1 MTEHVLTWHAKM
13 PARTGG
19 VPAGESGDLN
29 LLGMPSGLV
38 RPRRQIH
45 AAEAMTPASRA
56 VLDQVLATL
65 RRFAEAPGEPERISM
80 RDLAPADREI
90 VVDLLGEGDVAAEVG
105 GSGYW
110 RVQETV
116 LTGLWRVE
124 ARAADGT
131 QAEWLEVATIP
142 LAVTQAAERL
152 SRERV
157 DLPSQWP
164 AGAMNAPSLI
174 AELQERASTY
184 IPGEQNHVVNFTLL
198 PLTDVDADVLTAVL
212 GQVPMVIRSEGYGS
226 CRVFATG
233 LKRVW
238 AVQYLN
244 SMSAVILDTLE
255 VGDTPQAVLAARED
269 FEDSALRL
277 AEILDA
283 YSA

>member
-19 VPAGESGDLN
+19 IPAGESGDLN

-45 AAEAMTPASRA
+45 AAENMTAPARNL
-56 VLDQVLATL
+56 LDEVLATL
-65 RRFAEAPGEPERISM
+65 RRFGEAPGEPERIAM
-80 RDLAPADREI
+80 RELGPVDREI

-105 GSGYW
+105 GHGYW
-110 RVQETV
+110 RVQET
-116 LTGLWRVE
+116 LLAGLWRVE
-124 ARAADGT
+124 ARATDGS

-142 LAVTQAAERL
+142 QAVTQAAERL
-152 SRERV
+152 ARERV
-157 DLPSQWP
+157 DVPQHWPS
-164 AGAMNAPSLI
+164 GAMNAPSLI
-174 AELQERASTY
+174 AELQERALGY
-184 IPGEQNHVVNFTLL
+184 VPGEQNHVVNFTLL
-198 PLTDVDADVLTAVL
+198 PLTDIDAEVLTVVL

-233 LKRVW
+233 LRRVW

-244 SMSAVILDTLE
+244 SMGAVILDTLE
-255 VGDTPQAVLAARED
+255 VGGTPQAVLAARED